1 MRAQGA
7 PLRIQYP
14 VFMNLKSIALVCA
27 LASLVAPFSVRA
39 GDVAAKTAQSDAA
52 AHSGGFPELQTL
64 TPEEQAK
71 FKAATLAA
79 KKDPKVEAARE
90 RMSAAI
96 QAFRASLE
104 AAMVASD
111 PTLEPILKKLKEA
124 RERDLANGAGTR
136 APQ

>member
-1 MRAQGA
+1 MPARTEPMRDNH
-7 PLRIQYP
+7 LST
-14 VFMNLKSIALVCA
+14 MKLNTIALVCV
-27 LASLVAPFSVRA
+27 LASLEAPFSVHA
-39 GDVAAKTAQSDAA
+39 GDAAPKTSPSDSA
-52 AHSGGFPELQTL
+52 AHSGGFPELQSL

-90 RMSAAI
+90 KMSAAI

-111 PTLEPILKKLKEA
+111 PSLEPILKKLKEA
-124 RERDLANGAGTR
+124 REKDLANGGGTR

>member
-1 MRAQGA
+1 M
-7 PLRIQYP
+7 RIQYP

-39 GDVAAKTAQSDAA
+39 GDVSAKTAQADAA
-52 AHSGGFPELQTL
+52 AHSGGFPELQSL

-71 FKAATLAA
+71 FKTATLAA
-79 KKDPKVEAARE
+79 RKDPKVEAARE

-104 AAMVASD
+104 AAMVTAD
-111 PTLEPILKKLKEA
+111 PSMETILKKLKEA
-124 RERDLANGAGTR
+124 RERDLAKGPAP